1 MISERQSVITH
12 GNIAGE
18 GEIRGLAGPL
28 VPDPLRIQQ
37 ITIILGITITNQRCR
52 QRIARVKALSDHP
65 DILVGRPLGGVHGR
79 LSAVGRERGTATIR
93 NALTRNI
100 GTVRPNGV
108 RARGGRSVT
117 NPLLFILHSSPRL
130 RRRRFTLSDTPFNL
144 RRPIH
149 IALVKPEV
157 EWLIHINMVG
167 SVDTKIVGQRCVG
180 RRSTSER
187 SKCKSQPSQAR
198 PNDMLLHDRKPFS
211 KRHTA
216 PQTFF

>member
-18 GEIRGLAGPL
+18 VEPFAAAVK
-28 VPDPLRIQQ
+28 VPEDHLRIQQ

-52 QRIARVKALSDHP
+52 QPIAIAKAFSDHH
-65 DILVGRPLGGVHGR
+65 DHIVGRPLGGAHGR
-79 LSAVGRERGTATIR
+79 LSAVGRERGTVTLR
-93 NALTRNI
+93 NTLTRSI
-100 GTVRPNGV
+100 STVRPNGV
-108 RARGGRSVT
+108 RARRGRSVT
-117 NPLLFILHSSPRL
+117 NPLILILRSSPRL
-130 RRRRFTLSDTPFNL
+130 RRHQFTLGHTPFNL

-157 EWLIHINMVG
+157 KRLIHINTAG
-167 SVDTKIVGQRCVG
+167 SLNTIIARHCMG
-180 RRSTSER
+180 RRSTNER